1 LHAPGRGVAARV
13 RDVTDAIQG
22 LIHARMAV
30 NDRCLAGTAVASQE
44 VAQG

>member
-1 LHAPGRGVAARV
+1 MAARV

-30 NDRCLAGTAVASQE
+30 NDRCLAGPAVAPQE